1 VLPSPLL
8 AALQPLDLGI
18 VIVYILGTTALGA
31 WFSRSQKD
39 TKTYFVG
46 DRNVA
51 WWLVLIS
58 IVATE
63 TSTVTFL
70 SVPGLAFDR
79 EKGNMTFLQLA
90 FGYVLGRSLIA
101 WWLLP
106 QYVKGQWF
114 TAYQLLRQRFDVT
127 VQRVASAIFLCTRTV
142 ADGLRLYLTA
152 LLLEQF
158 TGWEMTSAILA
169 LGGVTLVYTYLGG
182 MQAVIW
188 TDLIQFVIYLT
199 GAGVAAFLILQ
210 QMPGGWEGYVAA
222 GASAN
227 KFQVIDP
234 SFDLAKNYTLW
245 AGLIGG
251 AFLTMAS
258 HGADQTMVQRYL
270 CSRSLTEARL
280 ALVSSGVIIVLQFT
294 LFLLIGV
301 GLYGLWSYGLLA
313 APAKNDQAFGQFILG
328 SMPVG
333 LTGVVVAAVL
343 ASAMSSLSSSL
354 NASANAAVTDF
365 YRPLLPGRSEPH
377 YLWVSRWMT
386 VVVGAGK
393 IAVALLA
400 VTLGIRSVVDSALS
414 VAGFTTGVLLGLF
427 ALGSLPRPVSSRAA
441 VVGMVVGFLVVLTV
455 WGAPQLADQLAAISP
470 SLVLPAI
477 AWPWFAPIGTLTT
490 VAVGLL
496 VDRFPLG
503 QS

>member
-1 VLPSPLL
+1 
-8 AALQPLDLGI
+8 
-18 VIVYILGTTALGA
+18 
-31 WFSRSQKD
+31 
-39 TKTYFVG
+39 
-46 DRNVA
+46 
-51 WWLVLIS
+51 
-58 IVATE
+58 
-63 TSTVTFL
+63 
-70 SVPGLAFDR
+70 
-79 EKGNMTFLQLA
+79 
-90 FGYVLGRSLIA
+90 
-101 WWLLP
+101 
-106 QYVKGQWF
+106 
-114 TAYQLLRQRFDVT
+114 
-127 VQRVASAIFLCTRTV
+127 
-142 ADGLRLYLTA
+142 
-152 LLLEQF
+152 
-158 TGWEMTSAILA
+158 
-169 LGGVTLVYTYLGG
+169 LVYTFLGG

-234 SFDLAKNYTLW
+234 SFDLGKNYTLW
-245 AGLIGG
+245 SGLIGG

-301 GLYGLWSYGLLA
+301 GLYGLWSNGLLDL
-313 APAKNDQAFGQFILG
+313 PRENENDRIFGQFILDR
-328 SMPVG
+328 MPVG

-365 YRPLLPGRSEPH
+365 YRPLLPSRSEGH

-400 VTLGIRSVVDSALS
+400 VTLGILSVVNSALS

-441 VVGMVVGFLVVLTV
+441 VAGLVAGFLVVLTV
-455 WGAPQLADQLAAISP
+455 WGVPRLAVLWPGWS
-470 SLVLPAI
+470 LPAL

-490 VAVGLL
+490 VAVGLF

-503 QS
+503 RS

>member
-1 VLPSPLL
+1 LL
-8 AALQPLDLGI
+8 LSSLFAALEPLDLGI

-79 EKGNMTFLQLA
+79 VKGNMTFLQLA
-90 FGYVLGRSLIA
+90 FGYVLGRCVIA
-101 WWLLP
+101 WLLLP
-106 QYVKGQWF
+106 QYMKGQWF

-127 VQRVASAIFLCTRTV
+127 VQRLASGIFLGTRTV
-142 ADGLRLYLTA
+142 ADGLRLFLTA
-152 LLLEQF
+152 LLLREF
-158 TGWEMTSAILA
+158 TGWDMTVAILA
-169 LGGVTLVYTYLGG
+169 MGGITLVYTYLGG

-199 GAGVAAFLILQ
+199 GAGVAAVLILR
-210 QMPGGWEGYVAA
+210 QMPGGWEGFVAA
-222 GASAN
+222 GAGAH

-234 SFDLAKNYTLW
+234 TFDLGRNYTLW

-301 GLYGLWSYGLLA
+301 GLYGLWSHGLLQL
-313 APAKNDQAFGQFILG
+313 PPKNENDRIFGQFILDR
-328 SMPVG
+328 MPVG
-333 LTGVVVAAVL
+333 LTGVVIAAVL

-354 NASANAAVTDF
+354 NASANAAVSDF
-365 YRPLLPGRSEPH
+365 YRPLLPGRSEGH

-393 IAVALLA
+393 IGVALLA
-400 VTLGIRSVVDSALS
+400 VTLGIDSVVNSALS

-441 VVGMVVGFLVVLTV
+441 VVGLVVGFLVVLSV
-455 WGAPQLADQLAAISP
+455 WGAPQLAAVALGRS
-470 SLVLPAI
+470 LPAI

-490 VAVGLL
+490 VAVGLI

-503 QS
+503 